1 MNGAR
6 WLVEALRAEGVE
18 TLFGYPGGAIMPFYD
33 ALHGS
38 ALKHVLVRHE
48 QGAAFAANGF
58 ARATGR
64 VGVCVAT
71 SGPGASNLV
80 TGIADAMLDSVP
92 MVCITGQVATPL
104 MGTDAFQELDV
115 FGMTM
120 PIVKHNFLPRRVDDL
135 PNVVREA
142 FRLAR
147 SGRPGPVL
155 IDLPKDV
162 QNADASH
169 LPPYS
174 PLPVDAVDAASDAVL
189 HAALAQ
195 LALAQNP
202 VIYGGGG
209 IALGHAVEAFRD
221 FVDATQIPT
230 VLTLKGLG
238 ALPADHA
245 LNLGMIGMHGS
256 RAANMA
262 VQTCDLL
269 FAVGARFD
277 DRATGKLAEFAPH
290 ARVVHLDIDAA
301 ELGKLRFADAPVRGD
316 LSISLQRMQVASAA
330 HLQGRHGPARLAWR
344 DACLQSKRDTAPRYD
359 APGESVYAPALL
371 KRLSELTPDAIVSC
385 DVGQHQ
391 MWVAQH
397 WHFNDPRKHLTSGAL
412 GAMGFGLP
420 AAIGAQLA
428 MHEDGDSQTP
438 VICVSGDG
446 SFLMNVQEL
455 ATLARYRVPVK
466 IVLLDNQA
474 LGMVRQ
480 WQELFFERR
489 YSEID
494 LSDNPDFCALAQAF
508 GIESLHLNRA
518 ADLEDALQRLLAIP
532 GPALLH
538 VAIDQAANVW
548 PLVPPNRNNA
558 EMMDADADEAVSL
571 SELIAQPAQT
581 AMDDA
586 ATPTTTSNTAQATT
600 IAAATSTA
608 VATQA
613 TQAIDHTAP
622 AITLTS
628 S

>member
-6 WLVEALRAEGVE
+6 WLVQALAAEGVD

-38 ALKHVLVRHE
+38 DLKPALIKHVLVRHE
-48 QGAAFAANGF
+48 QGAAFAANGY
-58 ARATGR
+58 ARASGR

-92 MVCITGQVATPL
+92 MVIVTGQVATSL
-104 MGTDAFQELDV
+104 MGTDAFQEIDV

-120 PIVKHNFLPRRVDDL
+120 PIVKHSFLPRSVDDL
-135 PNVVREA
+135 PRMVGEA
-142 FRLAR
+142 FRIAR

-162 QNADASH
+162 QNGDASH
-169 LPPYS
+169 LPPHA
-174 PLPVDAVDAASDAVL
+174 PLPTDPVPAPMDASL
-189 HAALAQ
+189 HAALALISQ
-195 LALAQNP
+195 AQKP
-202 VIYGGGG
+202 VLYGGGG
-209 IALGHAVEAFRD
+209 LVLGDAVEAFRL
-221 FVDATQIPT
+221 FADATQIPA
-230 VLTLKGLG
+230 VLTLKGMG
-238 ALPADHA
+238 ALPAGHP

-262 VQTCDLL
+262 VQECDLL
-269 FAVGARFD
+269 IAVGARFD

-290 ARVVHLDIDAA
+290 ARVVHMDLDACEI
-301 ELGKLRFADAPVRGD
+301 GKLRHAEVGVRGD
-316 LSISLQRMQVASAA
+316 IRTTLTALTLPCAA
-330 HLQGRHGPARLAWR
+330 HLHGRHGAARKQWR
-344 DACLQSKRDTAPRYD
+344 AACLQRARDHAARYD

-371 KRLSELTPDAIVSC
+371 KRLSELAPDAVVSC

-397 WHFNDPRKHLTSGAL
+397 WRFADPRKHLTSGAL

-420 AAIGAQLA
+420 AAIGAQL
-428 MHEDGDSQTP
+428 ESPGTQ

-455 ATLARYRVPVK
+455 ATVARYRLPIK

-489 YSEID
+489 YSEVD
-494 LSDNPDFCALAQAF
+494 LSDNPDFAAVAAAF
-508 GIESLHLNRA
+508 GISASFVDRA
-518 ADLEDALQRLLAIP
+518 DGVEQALRALLAAP

-548 PLVPPNRNNA
+548 PLVPPNHNNA
-558 EMMDADADEAVSL
+558 QMLDADEIASL
-571 SELIAQPAQT
+571 PVASPNSASEEPSHALSA
-581 AMDDA
+581 
-586 ATPTTTSNTAQATT
+586 
-600 IAAATSTA
+600 
-608 VATQA
+608 
-613 TQAIDHTAP
+613 
-622 AITLTS
+622 
-628 S
+628 